1 MEVNALARFANGDT
15 TYVTEIAN
23 WKSANPDVVAV
34 KTYGSISGVS
44 YGKTILTAT
53 VGSLVG
59 SHEVVVDS
67 RTEKEKYAPPDF
79 NVTVTHIPS
88 SDITLKATRIS
99 VIVNGKSAEE
109 GLLVDGSVYVPLSSV
124 GRLLVLP
131 VGYDSSKKVPTLAGR
146 AVSQF
151 KVFAGTSYVKARDIP
166 TVLSGAKTFWD
177 TQNKSLSIE
186 YLF

>member
-23 WKSANPDVVAV
+23 WKSANPDFVAV

-59 SHEVVVDS
+59 SHEVVVGS

-88 SDITLKATRIS
+88 SDITLKAPRIS

-131 VGYDSSKKVPTLAGR
+131 VGYAPH
-146 AVSQF
+146 
-151 KVFAGTSYVKARDIP
+151 
-166 TVLSGAKTFWD
+166 
-177 TQNKSLSIE
+177 
-186 YLF
+186 